1 MSEYMNMITNA
12 LNGASLRGELISNN
26 IANVSTP
33 DYKRQDLDFKSVL
46 ADEMNS
52 TSRGGLKLQTTKS
65 SHKSGSRGTA
75 ADPKLSE
82 NTNSSRNDENSVDI
96 EVEMAE
102 MAKNSIYYNVMTN
115 RAAGHFSNLNRVIQ
129 EGSR

>member
-1 MSEYMNMITNA
+1 MSDYLNMITNA

-33 DYKRQDLDFKSVL
+33 NYKRQDIDFKSVL
-46 ADEMNS
+46 DKELKADS
-52 TSRGGLKLQTTKS
+52 GLRLQTTNS
-65 SHKSGSRGTA
+65 RHLNGSRSTA
-75 ADPKLSE
+75 QNFKYNE
-82 NTNSSRNDENSVDI
+82 NTNSSRNDGNSVDI

-102 MAKNSIYYNVMTN
+102 MAKNSIYYNVMSN

-129 EGSR
+129 EGSK